1 MYSICGGSS
10 GNRSAGVQGGL
21 MSDQTSEVLNI
32 KTGDKMPAF
41 TMPVHTGGEV
51 SLKQFKGSSAV
62 VLFYYPKANTSG

>member
-1 MYSICGGSS
+1 
-10 GNRSAGVQGGL
+10 